1 METRK
6 WKTIRKWDYSQGL
19 SSPPL
24 HNSFVVFSLQISFNS
39 MLLCTHGSNIYSP
52 VSFSLNCR
60 VSIKDQLGLL
70 SQSQKIQEREF
81 NSAWIRQPP
90 SIQTSERRW
99 VSWSNYR
106 GYLPVWHNYKKWQ
119 YKWQQL
125 NELWPLLK
133 PQGFQRYHL
142 VFLSSLQGSTAVQPD
157 PQITDKCLLC
167 SLPVGCLGRRKKA
180 LCCYQIG
187 IYFWFLLSSLQ
198 EGSRQE
204 SCLETGRTRQY
215 TKMSLNHEYRGR
227 GETQSW

>member
-90 SIQTSERRW
+90 LIQTSERRW

-119 YKWQQL
+119 YKWQEL

-167 SLPVGCLGRRKKA
+167 SLPVGCLGQRKKST
-180 LCCYQIG
+180 L
-187 IYFWFLLSSLQ
+187 LLSNRNLFLVPPFLFTGGFSAGILP
-198 EGSRQE
+198 GNRQNPAVHKNVLE
-204 SCLETGRTRQY
+204 SWMQR
-215 TKMSLNHEYRGR
+215 
-227 GETQSW
+227 